1 MDCHFNL
8 MGCRVT
14 GGPFITL
21 YASTNLLYSMPY
33 HVEDK
38 AQQGGKRR
46 LVDQPPQNYLPNPGK
61 QIRLD

>member
-1 MDCHFNL
+1 

-38 AQQGGKRR
+38 AKQGCEGC
-46 LVDQPPQNYLPNPGK
+46 LVNQPSQNSIPDPGK
-61 QIRLD
+61 QIRLDQGTLL